1 MHDMCRLT
9 RMSTLRDWIPSAS
22 DFATRLVLVR
32 HQMGWNLKEAA
43 LACGVK
49 AQSWREWE
57 LENRK
62 PRDYEGVCRQIS
74 ESSGCSLVWL
84 MTGVNQGPPPDGG
97 GRESHLGESNPRPI
111 HYEAT
116 AEASSGSLSPA
127 PVLPFRPRQAPSPLD
142 QPSREPIP
150 A

>member
-1 MHDMCRLT
+1 
-9 RMSTLRDWIPSAS
+9 MSTVRDWIPSTS
-22 DFATRLVLVR
+22 DFAARLVLVR

-74 ESSGCSLVWL
+74 DRSGCDFVWL
-84 MTGVNQGPPPDGG
+84 MTGVGRSTPPDDGG
-97 GRESHLGESNPRPI
+97 TRTSANKSVG
-111 HYEAT
+111 
-116 AEASSGSLSPA
+116 
-127 PVLPFRPRQAPSPLD
+127 
-142 QPSREPIP
+142 
-150 A
+150 

>member
-1 MHDMCRLT
+1 
-9 RMSTLRDWIPSAS
+9 MSTVRDWVPTAD

-43 LACGVK
+43 MACGIK

-62 PRDYEGVCRQIS
+62 PRDYEGVCRQVS
-74 ESSGCSLVWL
+74 ARSGCNLVWL
-84 MTGVNQGPPPDGG
+84 MTGVNPLPPNDGS
-97 GRESHLGESNPRPI
+97 RLGESNPRPI
-111 HYEAT
+111 HYQT
-116 AEASSGSLSPA
+116 TKTGGFGNLSDA
-127 PVLPFRPRQAPSPLD
+127 PVIPLRQEGPNEHA
-142 QPSREPIP
+142 